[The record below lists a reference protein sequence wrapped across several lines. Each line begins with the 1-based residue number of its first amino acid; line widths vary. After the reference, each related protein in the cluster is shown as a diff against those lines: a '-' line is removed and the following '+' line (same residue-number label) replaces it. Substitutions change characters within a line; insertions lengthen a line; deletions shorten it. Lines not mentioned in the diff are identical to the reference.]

1 MLDAVQKFLDSI
13 GLERIRDWIKSNF
26 VNKTTKVN
34 GKALSSDIS
43 LTASDVGAITQV
55 ELDASIQSAIQDSWA
70 SSY

>member
-1 MLDAVQKFLDSI
+1 MSSVVQKFLDGI
-13 GLERIRDWIKSNF
+13 GLERIRDWIKNNF

-34 GKALSSDIS
+34 GKALSTDIS
-43 LTASDVGAITQV
+43 LTASDVGAITQA

>member
-34 GKALSSDIS
+34 GKALSSDIL
-43 LTASDVGAITQV
+43 LTASDVGAITQA

>member
-1 MLDAVQKFLDSI
+1 MSSVVQKFLDGI

-55 ELDASIQSAIQDSWA
+55 ELDASIQSAIQDTWS